1 MNVGRLPS
9 GGDEDTPAEGSGP
22 TTVTTNSSRAPRGWA
37 AHSSLATRRMLAQNK
52 GVPRSFPTWLPV
64 FALSG
69 TLAAAVVEGPSAHWA
84 YQPLSVRPTPA
95 AAHPGDSGLGWMDH
109 QLNHAARAHGLEPAP
124 EADRATL
131 CRRLHLVLTGLPPT
145 PEELQSFLADRS
157 VDPVARRADEL
168 LASPRFGE
176 RWARHWLDVA
186 RYADSVTLRG
196 FVFKESWRYRDFVID
211 SFNADLPFDQFVRE
225 QVAGDLL
232 ERRGLEERRRG
243 LIATT
248 FWTLGDTNLEEQD
261 KRQLEL
267 DVVDEQLDV
276 LGKAFLGQTI
286 SCARCHDHKFDPIPT
301 RDYHALAGI
310 LSGMRMLKHSNVSE
324 WTTRPLPGTPDE
336 ERAWSAAEGRVRQLE
351 ADLKAARAAAA
362 AKPANGVAP
371 PGIVVDDSKA
381 RAVGDWTVST
391 HTQPFVGEG
400 YRHDGNAGKGT
411 RTLTFQPEF
420 PRSAEYEIRFAYT
433 PGENRSPSVP
443 VTLFSADGE
452 RTVRIDERQP
462 PDLPGGYVSLG
473 RARFEKGVAG
483 FVLVSNEGTAGHV
496 VADAVLFIPVDD
508 AAAPAP
514 APVANETDQPSPNRP
529 SVRELERA
537 LASARAGTLRPH
549 AMAPMEV
556 GATNL
561 PILRRGNW
569 RNTGETVPHGVLSV
583 AFRSPVPP
591 PHPGESGRRELAEW
605 LVHPEN
611 PLTSRVYVNR
621 VWHWVFGVGLVRS
634 TDHFGTTGD
643 APTHQDLLDGLAA
656 EFMRDGWSVKRLVR
670 QLVTSQAFR
679 RSSDPAH
686 PTVTTSISADP
697 GNQWLAR
704 FAPRR
709 AEAEVLQDSMRWV
722 AGTLDSSG
730 HGEPGFPSSLAADY
744 GHVATEN
751 RRSIYQPV
759 FRNARPEGLT
769 TFDSADPCRVTGAR
783 ESSAVAPQALYFLN
797 HPFVREQAAATT
809 QRLLQNPKPIDELW
823 LRSLGRPPTTGE
835 RRHAEQ
841 HLAAATDQGV
851 ALTELVQALFG
862 SVDFRLIP

>member
-1 MNVGRLPS
+1 MLP
-9 GGDEDTPAEGSGP
+9 
-22 TTVTTNSSRAPRGWA
+22 
-37 AHSSLATRRMLAQNK
+37 HNK
-52 GVPRSFPTWLPV
+52 GVPRLFPAWLPAL
-64 FALSG
+64 ALSG
-69 TLAAAVVEGPSAHWA
+69 KLAAAAVGDPSAHWA
-84 YQPLSVRPTPA
+84 YQPLSARPTPVA
-95 AAHPGDSGLGWMDH
+95 AGPEASGLGWMDRH
-109 QLNHAARAHGLEPAP
+109 LNQAARAQGLEPAP

-131 CRRLHLVLTGLPPT
+131 CRRLHLVLTGLPPA

-176 RWARHWLDVA
+176 RWARHWLDVV

-196 FVFKESWRYRDFVID
+196 FVFKESWRFRDFVID
-211 SFNADLPFDQFVRE
+211 SFNADLPFDQFIRE

-232 ERRGLEERRRG
+232 DGRSLEERRRG

-310 LSGMRMLKHSNVSE
+310 LSGMQMLKHSNVSE

-336 ERAWSAAEGRVRQLE
+336 EKTWNAAEDRVRQIE
-351 ADLKAARAAAA
+351 AELKAARATAA

-371 PGIVVDDSKA
+371 SGIVVDDSKA

-391 HTQPFVGEG
+391 HAQPFVGEG
-400 YRHDGNAGKGT
+400 YRHDGNAGKGA

-433 PGENRSPSVP
+433 PGENRSPAVP

-452 RTVRIDERQP
+452 RTVHIDERQP
-462 PDLPGGYVSLG
+462 PDLAGGYVSLG
-473 RARFEKGVAG
+473 KARFEKGVAG
-483 FVLVSNEGTAGHV
+483 FVLVSNEGTSGHV

-514 APVANETDQPSPNRP
+514 APVASATERPSSDRP
-529 SVRELERA
+529 SVRELEKT
-537 LASARAGTLRPH
+537 LASARAGALRPQ
-549 AMAPMEV
+549 AMAPMEI

-561 PILRRGNW
+561 PVLRRGNW
-569 RNTGETVPHGVLSV
+569 RNAGETVPRGVLSV
-583 AFRSPVPP
+583 AFRSPAPTP
-591 PHPGESGRRELAEW
+591 RAGESGRRELAEW

-611 PLTSRVYVNR
+611 PLTSRVCVNR

-643 APTHQDLLDGLAA
+643 APTHPQLLDGLAA
-656 EFMRDGWSVKRLVR
+656 EFIRDGGSIKRLVR

-679 RSSDPAH
+679 RSGDPAQ
-686 PTVTTSISADP
+686 PTVTASMATDP
-697 GNQWLAR
+697 ANQWLAR

-709 AEAEVLQDSMRWV
+709 AEAEVLQDSMRFV
-722 AGTLDSSG
+722 AGTLESSG
-730 HGEPGFPSSLAADY
+730 HGEPGFPPSLAADY
-744 GHVATEN
+744 GHVATGN

-769 TFDSADPCRVTGAR
+769 AFDAADPCRVTGAR

-797 HPFVREQAAATT
+797 HPFVREQAAATA

-823 LRSLGRPPTTGE
+823 LRTLGRPPTAGE
-835 RRHAEQ
+835 RRQAEH
-841 HLAAATDQGV
+841 HLAATHDRNV
-851 ALTELVQALFG
+851 ALTELAHALFG
-862 SVDFRLIP
+862 SIDFRLIP